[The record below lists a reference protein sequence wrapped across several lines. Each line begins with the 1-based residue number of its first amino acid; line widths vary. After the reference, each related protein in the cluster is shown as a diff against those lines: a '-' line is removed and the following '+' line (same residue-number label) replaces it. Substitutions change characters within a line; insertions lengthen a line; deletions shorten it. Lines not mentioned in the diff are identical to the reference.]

1 MKTQLRKEEKKKVVV
16 LTAIAAVAL
25 VCTIF
30 GVVEVING
38 SLIAVAYATACLYC
52 AALCGEDA
60 MATIEEAKRRDGN
73 A

>member
-16 LTAIAAVAL
+16 LTALAAVAL
-25 VCTIF
+25 VCTIL

-52 AALCGEDA
+52 AALCGEEA